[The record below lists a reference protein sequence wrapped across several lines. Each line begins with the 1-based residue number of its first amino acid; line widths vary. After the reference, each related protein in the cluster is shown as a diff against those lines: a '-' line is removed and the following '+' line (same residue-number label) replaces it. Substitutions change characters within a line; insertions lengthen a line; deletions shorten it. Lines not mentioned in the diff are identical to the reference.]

1 MAWDHNGLAKEFASR
16 LPSSN
21 PCLTTK
27 TQCVFSCFYIF
38 KLILPYCL
46 IHQFFLLHL
55 IIFSHSYSNYSSA
68 RTHSYN
74 CLFLEVFHGVK
85 RNKTQKENAFLL
97 IDIQLLLGNKHVT
110 SCQNL
115 LSNRIPPAQKW
126 RGENSRIRSEGD
138 VSYLATFL
146 KCPYAMFEC
155 VVYGLIFK
163 ILLQK
168 YDRKI
173 MACCFYCLLSFPQQ
187 ALVKEEKNKL
197 FPILPYKLKIFEMLT

>member
-46 IHQFFLLHL
+46 IHQFFFFFILLILPIL
-55 IIFSHSYSNYSSA
+55 IAITQA
-68 RTHSYN
+68 LTHIHTIV
-74 CLFLEVFHGVK
+74 CFVEVFHGVK

-115 LSNRIPPAQKW
+115 LSNRIPPLKNG
-126 RGENSRIRSEGD
+126 GERTLGSG
-138 VSYLATFL
+138 VKGT
-146 KCPYAMFEC
+146 
-155 VVYGLIFK
+155 
-163 ILLQK
+163 LLTQ
-168 YDRKI
+168 
-173 MACCFYCLLSFPQQ
+173 LLSLSIRMQC
-187 ALVKEEKNKL
+187 LSVL
-197 FPILPYKLKIFEMLT
+197 YTV

>member
-46 IHQFFLLHL
+46 IHQCFLLHL
-55 IIFSHSYSNYSSA
+55 INFSHSYSNYSSA

-115 LSNRIPPAQKW
+115 LSNRIPPLKNG
-126 RGENSRIRSEGD
+126 GERTLGSG
-138 VSYLATFL
+138 VKGT
-146 KCPYAMFEC
+146 
-155 VVYGLIFK
+155 
-163 ILLQK
+163 LLTQ
-168 YDRKI
+168 
-173 MACCFYCLLSFPQQ
+173 LLSLSIRMQC
-187 ALVKEEKNKL
+187 LSVL
-197 FPILPYKLKIFEMLT
+197 YTV